1 MSEEFITRADQAGVY
16 YLPATRR
23 TALAAVSGKTGLR
36 ELRLAIPKS
45 ADSRKV
51 LKQLGAALAFPDWY
65 GANFDALFDCL
76 TDPDTLPETG
86 ALLLLTGCAGLHKT
100 DPQGF
105 STLTD
110 VLQAAADDLRQH
122 GTPLWVLLDKPAH
135 GIAKLPQA

>member
-23 TALAAVSGKTGLR
+23 AALAAVSEKAGLR

-45 ADSRKV
+45 AGAREV
-51 LKQLGAALAFPDWY
+51 LQQLGAALAFPDWY

-76 TDPDTLPETG
+76 TDPDWLPATGIVLFLGGTAKLHQADPEGYATL
-86 ALLLLTGCAGLHKT
+86 L
-100 DPQGF
+100 
-105 STLTD
+105 D
-110 VLQAAADDLRQH
+110 VFQAAADDLRQH
-122 GTPLWVLLDKPAH
+122 GTPLWLLLDAPAP